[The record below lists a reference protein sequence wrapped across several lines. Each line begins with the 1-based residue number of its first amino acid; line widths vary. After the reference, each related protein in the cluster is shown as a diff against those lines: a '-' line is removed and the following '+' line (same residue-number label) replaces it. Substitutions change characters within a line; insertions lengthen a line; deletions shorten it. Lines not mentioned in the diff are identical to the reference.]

1 MNSFVKIGTRDS
13 KLALVQAN
21 CVKKALA
28 KNNIKAK
35 IIRIK
40 SQGDLNLSTP
50 LYEFGITGIFT
61 KTLDIALLNGEID
74 LAVHSYKDVPTVPA
88 KGIKIDCV
96 LKREDASDVIIL
108 SKKGID
114 FSKKL
119 IIATSSIRRK
129 CQWLF
134 KYPHHKIIP
143 IRGNVDT
150 RIKKLSQGKFDGAIF
165 ALAGIKRLNLEI
177 DNILELNWMIPS
189 AAQGTIAVASKEENN
204 YLDNILNKIN
214 CKETFHA
221 VNQEREFIRLTRGGC
236 SKPIAAHAFYEK
248 NKLILK
254 TNICSIDGKRS
265 IEDRSKYDKN
275 DTQAGSKSFKKIK
288 ELGGIKI
295 LDWDENDCVN

>member
-35 IIRIK
+35 IIKIK

-96 LKREDASDVIIL
+96 LKREDASDIIML

-221 VNQEREFIRLTRGGC
+221 VNQEREFIRLTSGGC

-248 NKLILK
+248 NKLILE

-265 IEDRSKYDKN
+265 IEDRSIYDKN
-275 DTQAGSKSFKKIK
+275 DNQAGSKSFKKIK
-288 ELGGIKI
+288 KLGGIKI
-295 LDWDENDCVN
+295 LDWDENDCIN

>member
-177 DNILELNWMIPS
+177 NNILELNWMIPS

-295 LDWDENDCVN
+295 LDWDENDCIN

>member
-177 DNILELNWMIPS
+177 NNILELNWMIPS
-189 AAQGTIAVASKEENN
+189 AAQGTIAVASKEENY